1 MKIRKSINKA
11 MYFMKARN
19 RLVFRCRKERVNW
32 KNGEDGE
39 NLFLKALAKLQIL
52 VNIGKLFMVQQ
63 NGSWS
68 IC

>member
-1 MKIRKSINKA
+1 
-11 MYFMKARN
+11 MKARN

-39 NLFLKALAKLQIL
+39 NLFLKASAKLQIL
-52 VNIGKLFMVQQ
+52 INIGKLFMVQQ